1 MNRKYEINQQIR
13 KAFYWLDM
21 ITVSGEAVEI
31 LAMARKEL
39 RAVRPCVRTRLKRLQ
54 INGKQ
59 ESLCR

>member
-39 RAVRPCVRTRLKRLQ
+39 RAAQAMLPD
-54 INGKQ
+54 
-59 ESLCR
+59 ESEAVAD